1 MSPYPEPPPN
11 FPPHA
16 IPLGGPSALALSA
29 LLHAL
34 NLRWSSVL
42 HMVIYMFQCYS
53 LKSSHPHLLPQNP
66 KVCSLHMCLSCCLT
80 YRVIIQ
86 LSSVTLSCP
95 TLCHTMNR
103 SMPGLPVHHQF
114 PESTQ
119 THIHRV
125 GDATQPSHPLS
136 SPSPALN
143 LTQHQGLF
151 Q

>member
-16 IPLGGPSALALSA
+16 IPLGGPSARALSA

-66 KVCSLHMCLSCCLT
+66 KVCSLHLCLFCHLAYRIVITIFLNSIYATAAVAKLLQSCLT
-80 YRVIIQ
+80 LCDPIVDSSPG
-86 LSSVTLSCP
+86 SSVHVIL
-95 TLCHTMNR
+95 
-103 SMPGLPVHHQF
+103 
-114 PESTQ
+114 
-119 THIHRV
+119 
-125 GDATQPSHPLS
+125 
-136 SPSPALN
+136 
-143 LTQHQGLF
+143 
-151 Q
+151 